1 MIDIGGE
8 VRSIDPSV
16 DGKKPFWLI
25 EEKKEGSDFFF
36 YIIRY
41 ILYLKNFAM
50 SITYMRDFF
59 GDEFRKISF
68 LIIKIN

>member
-25 EEKKEGSDFFF
+25 EEKKEGSDFFLHN
-36 YIIRY
+36 Y